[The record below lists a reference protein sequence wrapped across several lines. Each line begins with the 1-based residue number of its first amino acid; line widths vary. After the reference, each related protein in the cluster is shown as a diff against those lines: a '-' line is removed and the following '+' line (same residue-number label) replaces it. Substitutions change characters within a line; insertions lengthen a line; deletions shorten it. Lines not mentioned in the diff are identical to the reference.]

1 MNERNFTDKIV
12 AMLGMWLVVSFDNCY
27 IKLANISLAITL
39 FLGTRLT
46 LYHYI
51 MRILEELLLL
61 ICCT

>member
-1 MNERNFTDKIV
+1 MKEI
-12 AMLGMWLVVSFDNCY
+12 LGMWLVVSFDNCY
-27 IKLANISLAITL
+27 IKLANISLAITF

-51 MRILEELLLL
+51 MRILEELPLL